1 MTILRITEHI
11 TCSENV
17 STENF
22 RGKRIFEGIS
32 IVDEA
37 DFYKL
42 LLEQQLV
49 ADVIFYV

>member
-1 MTILRITEHI
+1 MLRITEQI
-11 TCSENV
+11 ACSENV

-22 RGKRIFEGIS
+22 RGKFKSIS

-37 DFYKL
+37 YCYKL
-42 LLEQQLV
+42 LLEQELG